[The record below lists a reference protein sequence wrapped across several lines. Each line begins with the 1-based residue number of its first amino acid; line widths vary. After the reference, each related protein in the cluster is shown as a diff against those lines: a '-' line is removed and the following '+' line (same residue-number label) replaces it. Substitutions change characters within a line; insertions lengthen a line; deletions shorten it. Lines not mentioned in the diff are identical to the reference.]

1 MRRAIQHAVEDIL
14 RDYPKFPQYIKEREQ
29 ELLHPTPDPDDNVGG
44 GRAENKRKDP
54 TGRSAITIADDGMLL
69 ALKKEYKAIDDCL
82 DDSGEITTKIIQE
95 LYFKSHTGKRIVDL
109 CEQHII
115 PVSTTKAY
123 DLRNQF
129 LEKLAKK
136 LHLDVL

>member
-14 RDYPKFPQYIKEREQ
+14 RDYPKFPKYINEREK
-29 ELLHPTPDPDDNVGG
+29 ELLNPTPDPDENVGG

-54 TGRSAITIADDGMLL
+54 TGHNAITIADDGMLR

-82 DDSGEITTKIIQE
+82 DESGEITVRIIQE
-95 LYFKSHTGKRIVDL
+95 LYFKPRNGKRIVDL
-109 CEQHII
+109 CDERII

-123 DLRNQF
+123 ELRNKF
-129 LEKLAKK
+129 LENLAKK

>member
-14 RDYPKFPQYIKEREQ
+14 RDYPEFPKHIKEREQ
-29 ELLHPTPDPDDNVGG
+29 ELLNPVQDQDDNVGG

-54 TGRSAITIADDGMLL
+54 TGHSAITIADDNMLQ
-69 ALKKEYKAIDDCL
+69 ALKREYKAIDDCL
-82 DDSGEITTKIIQE
+82 DESGDITLRIIQE
-95 LYFKSHTGKRIVDL
+95 LYFKPRTGKRIVDL
-109 CEQHII
+109 CDEHII

-123 DLRNQF
+123 ELRNKF

-136 LHLDVL
+136 LHLYEL

>member
-1 MRRAIQHAVEDIL
+1 MRRKVQHLVEDIL
-14 RDYPKFPQYIKEREQ
+14 RDYPKFPRYIKEREQ
-29 ELLHPTPDPDDNVGG
+29 ALLHPVPDQDDNVGG

-54 TGRSAITIADDGMLL
+54 TGQSAITIADDGMLL

-82 DDSGEITTKIIQE
+82 DESGEITVRIIQE
-95 LYFKSHTGKRIVDL
+95 LYFKPRNGKRIVDL
-109 CEQHII
+109 CDERII

-123 DLRNQF
+123 ELRNKF
-129 LEKLAKK
+129 LENLAKK